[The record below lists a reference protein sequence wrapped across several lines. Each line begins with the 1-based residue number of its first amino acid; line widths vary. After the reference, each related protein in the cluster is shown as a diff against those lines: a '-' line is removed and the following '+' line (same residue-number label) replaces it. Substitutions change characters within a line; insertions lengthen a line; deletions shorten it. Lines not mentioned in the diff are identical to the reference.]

1 MILCP
6 KCEIENR
13 ETASFCLNCGADL
26 KQPEMPAFE
35 EPSLDEMI
43 VDPTPTLEMEGE
55 AKEGAAIDEPVE
67 PWAVLEPETEEG
79 NVLPPLTKDDPDAE
93 AAQEFPQTDP
103 EPKVYLEEKSPEAE
117 LDALTSSDEQ
127 PVLEGDEPVSGD
139 ESVEPG
145 QEPESVSEPILPPL
159 EPGVILG
166 ERYEI
171 VTLLEENLE
180 TLLYEA
186 LDYGRCTQCGY
197 ADSLSDDLY
206 CANCGALIKSETEP
220 AHVHLRAL
228 RLEGEAIIQLEEESE
243 GRVECWL
250 EADGQLYA
258 VLPLPAVE
266 PEEESAPFDR
276 GVRHV
281 VGYSSDVGLQREL
294 DEDALLALTLAP
306 VFESWSRPSLGL
318 YAVADGM
325 GGHQGGEV
333 ASRLAIEELSTIMT
347 KRLLLPELGNEP
359 VLPDTPH
366 AMLREAVQA
375 SNARIYDM
383 QQTTGSD
390 MGTTLTT
397 ALVRD
402 DLAIIANVGDSRT
415 YLWRAGQLT
424 QLTTDHSLVAQ
435 LVAAEMI
442 EPDEIYTHPEKSA
455 IYRSL
460 GHMPD
465 VEVDIF
471 SQPLLPGD
479 RLLLCCDGI
488 WEMLRDD
495 GIEEVLLSE
504 TDPQRAC
511 HEIVRRANL
520 AGGEDNLSVVI
531 VLFEALE
538 GQ

>member
-26 KQPEMPAFE
+26 KQPEMPAAE

-43 VDPTPTLEMEGE
+43 LGPTPTLEMEGE

-79 NVLPPLTKDDPDAE
+79 NVLPPLAKDDPDAE
-93 AAQEFPQTDP
+93 AAQEFVQTDP
-103 EPKVYLEEKSPEAE
+103 EPKVCLEEKPSEAE
-117 LDALTSSDEQ
+117 LDGALTSSDEQ
-127 PVLEGDEPVSGD
+127 PVVEGEESISGD

-145 QEPESVSEPILPPL
+145 QESESVSEPILPPL

-171 VTLLEENLE
+171 VTLLEENPE

-206 CANCGALIKSETEP
+206 CASCGALIKSETGP

-243 GRVECWL
+243 GRIECWL

-294 DEDALLALTLAP
+294 DEDALLAFTLAP

-325 GGHQGGEV
+325 GGHHGGEV
-333 ASRLAIEELSTIMT
+333 AGRSAGAGI
-347 KRLLLPELGNEP
+347 LG
-359 VLPDTPH
+359 
-366 AMLREAVQA
+366 
-375 SNARIYDM
+375 
-383 QQTTGSD
+383 
-390 MGTTLTT
+390 
-397 ALVRD
+397 
-402 DLAIIANVGDSRT
+402 
-415 YLWRAGQLT
+415 RAWG
-424 QLTTDHSLVAQ
+424 
-435 LVAAEMI
+435 
-442 EPDEIYTHPEKSA
+442 
-455 IYRSL
+455 L
-460 GHMPD
+460 G
-465 VEVDIF
+465 
-471 SQPLLPGD
+471 
-479 RLLLCCDGI
+479 
-488 WEMLRDD
+488 
-495 GIEEVLLSE
+495 E
-504 TDPQRAC
+504 T
-511 HEIVRRANL
+511 
-520 AGGEDNLSVVI
+520 
-531 VLFEALE
+531 
-538 GQ
+538 